1 LVLVNIKAIA
11 MKHRF
16 YVGRI
21 LFTLCAMSWIAIS
34 IHAQTPAIER
44 LRNDLAVHTDEDT
57 FHVNRLNSL
66 AFELRNKIPKESAE
80 RSQQALDIS
89 RKISYAQGEATALMA
104 LGFYHRHKG
113 EFQEAANYAG
123 EALTKFVELKDT
135 ASLIACIYNLS
146 FAQAAMG
153 KLTESFMHSLDA
165 LGLAE
170 KSRNTKWIILCKTQ
184 MGANLVGM
192 KETAKSKIY
201 LTEAMQLADSVNDID
216 GLEHCLTWLGR
227 IAEMENK
234 PEDAAKFYRR
244 KVEVSGQ
251 LNDYYDELLG
261 KLSLAGLDLNQG
273 RYKDVL
279 EKVPKLL
286 ATANKQGFSGVNTW
300 GSALM
305 AKAYLRLDN
314 PDSAIKYGLR
324 AIVTQG
330 ERHALGNVQ
339 SVHQVLGEAYSKKG
353 QYKEAYQYLTRH
365 LIFKDSLNESEAI
378 RNVAAIQ
385 FTSDLD
391 KKQSEIDLLARNQ
404 LLIKS
409 QSDQQQRMLWVT
421 GTGIVLLVAMLVLLW
436 RINVRRQRT
445 NLELHQ
451 QQQELKAAQ
460 SLLIQSEK
468 MASLGELTAGIAHEI
483 QNPLNFVNNFSDLN
497 KELIDEL
504 ESELNKGN
512 SEEAKS
518 IAASVRENQIKIV
531 NHGKRADAIVKGM
544 LEHSRSGSGVKE
556 PTNINALAD
565 EYLKLAFHG
574 LRAKDT
580 SFNAATTT
588 NYDSSIG
595 NISIIRQDIGR
606 VLLNLLN
613 NAFYAVSEKKKNAT
627 PEYEPI
633 VNVVT
638 HRVNGVV
645 KVTIQDNGN
654 GIPEKILD
662 KIFQPFFTTKPTGQ
676 GTGLGLSLSYD
687 IVKAHGGEL
696 KVSTAEGKGTEFV
709 VQLPIKG

>member
-1 LVLVNIKAIA
+1 
-11 MKHRF
+11 MRHRF
-16 YVGRI
+16 HVGTM
-21 LFTLCAMSWIAIS
+21 LLTVCVMYWIVIS
-34 IHAQTPAIER
+34 VHAQTPAIEGI
-44 LRNDLAVHTDEDT
+44 RNDLAVHTAQDT
-57 FHVNRLNSL
+57 FRVNRLNSL

-80 RSQQALDIS
+80 SSRQAVDIA
-89 RKISYAQGEATALMA
+89 RKIRYAQGEATALMA

-113 EFQEAANYAG
+113 EHQQAADYAE
-123 EALTKFVELKDT
+123 EALTKFAELKDT
-135 ASLIACIYNLS
+135 ANQIACIYNLS

-153 KLTESFMHSLDA
+153 KLTESFMHSTDA
-165 LGLAE
+165 LALAE
-170 KSRNTKWIILCKTQ
+170 NIRNTKWIILCKTQ

-192 KETAKSKIY
+192 KETVKSKNY

-244 KVEVSGQ
+244 KVEISVK

-261 KLSLAGLDLNQG
+261 NLSLAGLDLNQG

-286 ATANKQGFSGVNTW
+286 STANKQGFTGVNTW
-300 GSALM
+300 GSGLM
-305 AKAYLRLDN
+305 ARAYLLLGK

-324 AIVTQG
+324 AVATQG

-339 SVHQVLGEAYSKKG
+339 SVNQVLGEAYSKKG
-353 QYKEAYQYLTRH
+353 QYKEAYEYLTRH

-391 KKQSEIDLLARNQ
+391 KKQTEIDLLARNQ

-409 QSDQQQRMLWVT
+409 QSDQQKRMLWVT
-421 GTGIVLLVAMLVLLW
+421 GMGIVLLIAMLVLLW

-445 NLELHQ
+445 NLELHL
-451 QQQELKAAQ
+451 QQQELKSAQ

-483 QNPLNFVNNFSDLN
+483 QNPLNFVNNFSELN
-497 KELIDEL
+497 KELIDDL
-504 ESELNKGN
+504 ESELNNGN

-518 IAASVRENQIKIV
+518 IAVSVRENQVKIA

-556 PTNINALAD
+556 PTDINALAD

-574 LRAKDT
+574 HRAKDAT
-580 SFNAATTT
+580 FNAATTT

-595 NISIIRQDIGR
+595 NISLIRQDIGR

-613 NAFYAVSEKKKNAT
+613 NAFYAVAEKKKNAT

-638 HRVNGVV
+638 HKINGAI

-696 KVSTAEGKGTEFV
+696 KVSTAEGKGTEFIV
-709 VQLPIKG
+709 HLPIKS